1 MKKRLLYKKAII
13 VVLLL
18 LLVPA
23 LASCDFM
30 REEEEELEYVYL
42 NIAQESSYGVETLE
56 PEPGRYRYEEGA
68 VVDIEFAEAE
78 GWNFL
83 GWQGDDG
90 EDVAEE
96 NGDEYRIEMD
106 DDKSIRADLEIEE
119 FKGLE
124 IDFDRIDP
132 VDFADYAEPNEE
144 VTDVPHNVE
153 YISLEFNNRLHEDV
167 VEDLEV
173 EMKNDNSN
181 DNDNND
187 NDDDEDDHIID
198 IDNIAVE
205 ENHLVITIMDWRDRW
220 FYVDEDED
228 EYLEFGEEY
237 SLTIEKSDEYI
248 YDADSLKRIEPEKIE
263 IDFVIEQPYPE
274 RPADVNVEVLNGE
287 VEVRWLRSE
296 KNAKVD
302 VNEYAEYYRIYK
314 STEMDKLE
322 GITDGD
328 EIDENG
334 VEIIDLHLDDEEL
347 QGEKVLRFEDDD
359 VNLDEEEYY
368 YRVSAYNEINDEIYE
383 SVLSEMVSTD

>member
-1 MKKRLLYKKAII
+1 LKKRLLYKKAII